1 MSPCEGDGAVDGP
14 ESGRRGRDQ
23 VGRGARLR
31 PRDRVRHHRVRRGHE
46 GPREGDD
53 TVDGPGAGH
62 RQRDQVGRGALL
74 RPRERVRHLRVRH
87 DDAIGEP
94 CEGDGA
100 SDGPVGPS
108 SAWGDEAAGLL
119 PFGTCASAIDT
130 CGCDAAE
137 PGVFGTTTASDG
149 PGAAVRH

>member
-1 MSPCEGDGAVDGP
+1 MARSTGRRRAVEGGIKSGEAPVFVPAAACGTIGCDADTTPSASLCEGDG
-14 ESGRRGRDQ
+14 
-23 VGRGARLR
+23 
-31 PRDRVRHHRVRRGHE
+31 
-46 GPREGDD
+46 

-87 DDAIGEP
+87 DDAVGEP

-119 PFGTCASAIDT
+119 PFGTCASAVDT